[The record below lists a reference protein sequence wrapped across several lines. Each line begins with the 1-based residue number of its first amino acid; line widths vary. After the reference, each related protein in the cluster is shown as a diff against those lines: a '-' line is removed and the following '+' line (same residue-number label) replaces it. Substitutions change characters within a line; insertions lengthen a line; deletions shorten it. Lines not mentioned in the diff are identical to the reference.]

1 MNSYMPF
8 ANAFL
13 SCSLRKKDEQF
24 VKFVSTILKQHNIRP
39 FGTVGK
45 FEASPENP
53 VDLIKKN
60 IPKADLVVIAATPRY
75 IQIDMKSNVHR
86 KSLSEMLHV

>member
-8 ANAFL
+8 ANSFL
-13 SCSLRKKDEQF
+13 SCSLRKEDEQF
-24 VKFVSTILKQHNIRP
+24 VKFVSAILKQHDIRP

-53 VDLIKKN
+53 VDLIREKY
-60 IPKADLVVIAATPRY
+60 T
-75 IQIDMKSNVHR
+75 KSR
-86 KSLSEMLHV
+86 FSC